1 MIPPLSGGRCRCV
14 DQRQVSAA
22 SPHTRLHTRGCRLVA
37 TTTRRPLARAS
48 SLPSHPVQRSR
59 PRRRVTVRC
68 MTWMRVSGGHGDV
81 YTQRPDQQL
90 PHLQVHLHRRLYL
103 HHHWHRHQPRKLL
116 IPGGRGEKGGG
127 YPWCDRHSN
136 AQAQRAHFFGHG
148 IGYLAALGNA
158 HSGVIVFIDDP
169 NQKRSRF
176 LLAHTGR
183 GPVDQAR
190 GPVLKVIHS
199 SNRAP
204 RDDMQRNIQVHR
216 NFRPAAHSRIQY
228 ACKHVP
234 IRCTQY
240 FTCRVR

>member
-1 MIPPLSGGRCRCV
+1 MATSTPSVRISSSHICRSTC
-14 DQRQVSAA
+14 
-22 SPHTRLHTRGCRLVA
+22 TVA
-37 TTTRRPLARAS
+37 CTCIITGIGISRAS
-48 SLPSHPVQRSR
+48 YSSQEDGAKRAADILGAIAIQTHKRSAR
-59 PRRRVTVRC
+59 IF
-68 MTWMRVSGGHGDV
+68 SG
-81 YTQRPDQQL
+81 T
-90 PHLQVHLHRRLYL
+90 
-103 HHHWHRHQPRKLL
+103 
-116 IPGGRGEKGGG
+116 
-127 YPWCDRHSN
+127 
-136 AQAQRAHFFGHG
+136 A
-148 IGYLAALGNA
+148 YLAALGNA